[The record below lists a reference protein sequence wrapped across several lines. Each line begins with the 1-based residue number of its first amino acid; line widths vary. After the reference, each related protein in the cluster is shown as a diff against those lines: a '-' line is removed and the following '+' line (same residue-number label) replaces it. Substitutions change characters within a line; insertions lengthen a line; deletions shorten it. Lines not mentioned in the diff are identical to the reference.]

1 MIKKKA
7 NISRL
12 SVVEVA
18 WFLYFLMSYTL
29 GNIIGY
35 THYITTAM
43 LLLAIACTN
52 KGKLS
57 IRKPFKSIIAFYVA
71 FIVWMFLSKLWAS
84 EASETQKTIIIAM
97 IEIVIMLLCLID
109 YISSKDRLLSLIKI
123 FILATSVFACI
134 YYLSSPIRTWGTEG
148 MGGFTPIWRN
158 AAGYYFAYASF
169 FSIYLYGYLKNTHG
183 EYDKWLMYI
192 GPFLAVAA
200 VGTGSRKVVVQLG
213 LFVILYVL
221 LHRGLGKKVKLL
233 LGAVIAVIVVIA
245 VGMQIPAFQ
254 SIYAG
259 RLLSIFEGAASTDS
273 STITRAYMRE
283 YAFELFL
290 KHPVIGSGLN
300 GYTSWLA
307 HNTNFLSRWNMTATY
322 SHCNYT
328 ELLANS
334 GIIGF
339 GLYYVF
345 MVALIIKSLKKY
357 YFPFARLGII
367 TVVSFIILDYGTIS
381 YYMRFYLF
389 VLFIG
394 FICLKLERGD
404 YDAEEYTV

>member
-1 MIKKKA
+1 MTAKKT

-12 SVVEVA
+12 SVVEIA

-35 THYITTAM
+35 THYITTVM
-43 LLLAIACTN
+43 LLLAIACAN

-57 IRKPFKSIIAFYVA
+57 LRKPFKSIIAFYVA
-71 FIVWMFLSKLWAS
+71 FLAWMLLSKLWAS
-84 EASETQKTIIIAM
+84 ESSETQKTIIIAM

-109 YISSKDRLLSLIKI
+109 YVNSKDRLLSLIKT
-123 FILATSVFACI
+123 FVLATAVFACI

-158 AAGYYFAYASF
+158 AAGYYFAYASL
-169 FSIYLYGYLKNTHG
+169 FSIYLYGYLKRVYG
-183 EYDKWLMYI
+183 ENNKQFMYI
-192 GPFLAVAA
+192 GAFLVVAA
-200 VGTGSRKVVVQLG
+200 LGTGSRKVFVQLG

-233 LGAVIAVIVVIA
+233 LGAIVAVAAVIT

-273 STITRAYMRE
+273 STITRAYMRA

-290 KHPVIGSGLN
+290 KHPIIGNGLN

-307 HNTNFLSRWNMTATY
+307 HNTSFLSRWNMTATY

-345 MVALIIKSLKKY
+345 MVVLIIKSLKKY
-357 YFPFARLGII
+357 FFPFARLGII
-367 TVVSFIILDYGTIS
+367 IIVSFIILDYGTIS

-389 VLFIG
+389 ILFIG
-394 FICLKLERGD
+394 FICLKLERVNYG
-404 YDAEEYTV
+404 AEEYTV

>member
-1 MIKKKA
+1 MMVKKT
-7 NISRL
+7 NISKL
-12 SVVEVA
+12 SIVEIA

-29 GNIIGY
+29 GNIIRY

-57 IRKPFKSIIAFYVA
+57 VRKPFKPIIAFYVA
-71 FIVWMFLSKLWAS
+71 FLAWMLLSKLWAS
-84 EASETQKTIIIAM
+84 ESSETQKTIIISM
-97 IEIVIMLLCLID
+97 VEIVIMLLCLID
-109 YISSKDRLLSLIKI
+109 YISSKDVLLSLIKI
-123 FILATSVFACI
+123 FVMATAVFACI
-134 YYLSSPIRTWGTEG
+134 YYMSSPIKTWGTVG

-158 AAGYYFAYASF
+158 AAGYYFAYAAL
-169 FSIYLYGYLKNTHG
+169 FSIYLYGYLKSTYG
-183 EYDKWLMYI
+183 ENNKQLMYI
-192 GPFLAVAA
+192 GAFLVVAA
-200 VGTGSRKVVVQLG
+200 VGTGSRKVFVQLG

-221 LHRGLGKKVKLL
+221 LHRGLGRKIKLL
-233 LGAVIAVIVVIA
+233 LGAIIAVVVVIT

-254 SIYAG
+254 NIYAG

-307 HNTNFLSRWNMTATY
+307 HNTNFLSRWNITATY

-334 GIIGF
+334 GVIGF

-345 MVALIIKSLKKY
+345 MAVVVIKSLKKY
-357 YFPFARLGII
+357 DLPFARLGII

-389 VLFIG
+389 ILFVG
-394 FICLKLERGD
+394 FICLKLERGN
-404 YDAEEYTV
+404 YDTEQYTV